1 VVMMDVGVVIVVM
14 MDTGVEVMMDIER
27 LGI

>member
-1 VVMMDVGVVIVVM
+1 MMDVGVVIVVM